1 MIIVNLINGR
11 TLACRG
17 GLKLGWWRRILFT
30 LRLPIPMHSFTSAD
44 EFLIR
49 PASVSH
55 FGFVTDTEAKARR
68 EAADKVEAARQ
79 ERESRVF
86 QVPGMRNPG
95 GRR

>member
-17 GLKLGWWRRILFT
+17 GLRLGLVRRILFT

-49 PASVSH
+49 PAAVSH
-55 FGFVTDTEAKARR
+55 FGFVTDTEAKARK

-79 ERESRVF
+79 EQASRIVHM
-86 QVPGMRNPG
+86 PGMRNPG